1 MIRPFRRRTH
11 HNPFPF
17 YGALA
22 LLLVT
27 LVLAVSWTRPDESP
41 PEPPMLPAVYAI
53 GGRVDTLFLGGYT
66 RGSFAEAVRILDS
79 DLSESERGM
88 IGRHLDKMFAPVLK
102 EKGLS
107 DTGRLRLAYERTQR
121 PDGTTRAIRVLAAE
135 AAVGGSMHTAFFY
148 EQDKRPGY
156 FDGLG
161 RSLTPQ
167 GMTRPLD
174 RAWISSPF
182 NSHRMHPILRRIMPH
197 NGVDYAATA
206 GTPVR
211 ATADGSVSWAQP
223 RGGYGNAVE
232 IQHPNGYATRSAHL
246 SGFASGVRQG
256 AAVQQGEVV
265 GFVGSTGLSTGPHLH
280 YEVRRQG
287 QPVNPEAVAM
297 EAGPA
302 VDVGYAPEWR
312 SERQRLAQLL
322 ARAPTMLRAR
332 DQTAMGDR

>member
-1 MIRPFRRRTH
+1 
-11 HNPFPF
+11 
-17 YGALA
+17 
-22 LLLVT
+22 
-27 LVLAVSWTRPDESP
+27 
-41 PEPPMLPAVYAI
+41 
-53 GGRVDTLFLGGYT
+53 
-66 RGSFAEAVRILDS
+66 
-79 DLSESERGM
+79 
-88 IGRHLDKMFAPVLK
+88 
-102 EKGLS
+102 
-107 DTGRLRLAYERTQR
+107 
-121 PDGTTRAIRVLAAE
+121 
-135 AAVGGSMHTAFFY
+135 
-148 EQDKRPGY
+148 
-156 FDGLG
+156 
-161 RSLTPQ
+161 
-167 GMTRPLD
+167 MTRPLD

-211 ATADGSVSWAQP
+211 ATADGSISWAQP
-223 RGGYGNAVE
+223 RGGYGNLVE
-232 IQHPNGYATRSAHL
+232 IQHPSGYSTRYAHL
-246 SGFASGVRQG
+246 SGFASGVRPG

-322 ARAPTMLRAR
+322 ARAPTMLRTR
-332 DQTAMGDR
+332 DRTAMGDR